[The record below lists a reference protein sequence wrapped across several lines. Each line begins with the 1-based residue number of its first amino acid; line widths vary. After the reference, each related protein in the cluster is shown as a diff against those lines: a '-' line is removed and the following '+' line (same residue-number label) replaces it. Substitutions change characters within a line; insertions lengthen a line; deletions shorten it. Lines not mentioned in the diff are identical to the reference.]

1 MNSVFPVLPPI
12 VAVIWHWIVLIVV
25 IEFFLGVVASFVW
38 AYVKDSYVR
47 TYKKPFPVTKWT
59 QRVDFA
65 IILLC
70 NVPHWMNKRAEAAG
84 LPKPFA
90 FDPGDLTPPVD
101 PSLSVVS
108 PPPAP

>member
-1 MNSVFPVLPPI
+1 MNFALPVVPPI
-12 VAVIWHWIVLIVV
+12 VAVIWHWVVLVV
-25 IEFFLGVVASFVW
+25 VLGFFLGVGSSFAW

-47 TYKKPFPVTKWT
+47 TYKKPFPTTKWT

-70 NVPHWMNKRAEAAG
+70 NVPHWMNKRAEVQG

-90 FDPGDLTPPVD
+90 FDPGDLSPPVE
-101 PSLSVVS
+101 PPLSVVS
-108 PPPAP
+108 IPPSP